1 MFTYL
6 QRPVAN
12 RLIFTL
18 FFIGLFYLS
27 KAQTQTDSITLSLQD
42 AEKIFIDSNLAILA
56 AHYNVDANK
65 ALIEQAKKWDNPVL
79 ITDQNIYSN
88 NKFFEHGKNAAG
100 DPTGQFF
107 IQVEQLIRTAG
118 KRSKLVDL
126 VSSNEK
132 ISELQLQDVLQSLR
146 YQLHQDYYNVVQQL
160 SVASIYTKQLAQLK
174 QLENGM
180 QQQLQAG
187 NIAQKDFL
195 RIQALRIGLE
205 QDILDLNRNI
215 ADAETEMRTLLMI
228 HSNTFIKPADAL
240 QPEITLNEAPDAIV
254 EQAKQ
259 SNAEYLLQQAQLIY
273 QQKNLVYQ
281 KSLRT
286 PDVTVGPEYDHN
298 SNYTPHYVGLT
309 LSLPLP
315 IFDNNKGNIHA
326 AEYTVKQQQAYTS
339 EAEVELNNN
348 ITNAYN
354 KLLLTQQ
361 QNSSMQKEFYNNY
374 GNIFNNMLK
383 SYEQRQIGL
392 LEFLD
397 FFDTYKDMQLR
408 LLQQQLNLQ
417 LAKEELNYYAGTD
430 IIK

>member
-6 QRPVAN
+6 QRPVAS

-18 FFIGLFYLS
+18 FFIGLLYLS
-27 KAQTQTDSITLSLQD
+27 KAQVQTDSITLTLQD

-88 NKFFEHGKNAAG
+88 NKFFEHGKNAMG

-107 IQVEQLIRTAG
+107 IQVQQLIRTAG

-126 VSSNEK
+126 ASSNEK
-132 ISELQLQDVLQSLR
+132 IAELQLQDVLQSLR

-160 SVASIYTKQLAQLK
+160 ATASIYAKQLTQLK

-228 HSNTFIKPADAL
+228 HGNTFIKPADAL
-240 QPEITLNEAPDAIV
+240 QPDISLNEAPDAIV

-326 AEYTVKQQQAYTS
+326 AEYTVKQQQAYAS
-339 EAEVELNNN
+339 EAEVELSNN

-361 QNSSMQKEFYNNY
+361 QNSSTQKEFYNNY